1 MKVCCICK
9 SFSYQ
14 LRSSV
19 VVSNWQSFLAG
30 DLVQANRSFSEGNL
44 GSAATGKLSLGL
56 RDCILICSLSLIGGA
71 LPPPKCNMCHV
82 YIAQEHRSVH
92 TRVEKIL
99 VSVGRTVFL
108 GA

>member
-14 LRSSV
+14 LSKTLSV

-30 DLVQANRSFSEGNL
+30 DLVQANRRKP
-44 GSAATGKLSLGL
+44 ATGKLSLGL

-71 LPPPKCNMCHV
+71 LPPPKCNICHV

-92 TRVEKIL
+92 TRVEKTL

>member
-30 DLVQANRSFSEGNL
+30 DLVQADRRKPGLNCNWEAVTGIEGL
-44 GSAATGKLSLGL
+44 YPHLLPLS
-56 RDCILICSLSLIGGA
+56 DWWCSPSTQ
-71 LPPPKCNMCHV
+71 M
-82 YIAQEHRSVH
+82 
-92 TRVEKIL
+92 
-99 VSVGRTVFL
+99 
-108 GA
+108 

>member
-1 MKVCCICK
+1 MKVCCICR
-9 SFSYQ
+9 SFILDQ

-30 DLVQANRSFSEGNL
+30 DLVQADRRKPGLNCNWEAVTGIEGL
-44 GSAATGKLSLGL
+44 YPHLLPIS
-56 RDCILICSLSLIGGA
+56 DWWCS
-71 LPPPKCNMCHV
+71 PKCNICHV

-92 TRVEKIL
+92 TRVEKTL